1 MKEDKLLPIFILR
14 LLGFYFLGS
23 LIAQLLAFGLLFII
37 YPHDFR
43 LPMIELA
50 QKFPSAWMTLRG
62 VQLIHSVF
70 CFLIPSLIVWR
81 QYSGSYDFSTPKKS
95 RGSLFSLPLIPM
107 LLLTFFPLVQ
117 ALYVFNMN
125 IHFFEPLQTIMMN
138 MEQQMDIMIKGMLS
152 DHSFI
157 AIGMN
162 FFVIAIVAA
171 VLEELFFRGVLQR
184 ILSDY
189 IDPHVAIFISA
200 FIFSAIHL
208 QFFGFLPRLAL
219 GIFLG
224 YLYLHSGRLI
234 IPIFAHLIFNASQ
247 LIIYYQSGQFQQSV
261 DSQNDMN
268 FPIHIVVPSIILFL
282 ILYHVFYTYLTK
294 FKQTAHGDK

>member
-1 MKEDKLLPIFILR
+1 MREDKLLPIYILR

-23 LIAQLLAFGLLFII
+23 LIAQILAFALLYIL
-37 YPHDFR
+37 YPQDHQ
-43 LPMIELA
+43 LPMLELT
-50 QKFPSAWMTLRG
+50 QKYPSAWMTLRG

-70 CFLIPSLIVWR
+70 SFLIPSLIVWK
-81 QYSGSYDFSTPKKS
+81 QYSGTYNLSMPKKN
-95 RGSLFSLPLIPM
+95 RCTLFALPLIP
-107 LLLTFFPLVQ
+107 LLLISFFPLVQ
-117 ALYVFNMN
+117 TLYHFNMN
-125 IHFFEPLQTIMMN
+125 IQFLEPLQTMLMN
-138 MEQQMDIMIKGMLS
+138 MEQQMNTMIEGMLKDRS
-152 DHSFI
+152 VL

-162 FFVIAIVAA
+162 FLVIAIVAA
-171 VLEELFFRGVLQR
+171 ILEEVFFRGVLQR
-184 ILSDY
+184 ILTDY

-234 IPIFAHLIFNASQ
+234 IPVFAHMIFNGSQ
-247 LIIYYQSGQFQQSV
+247 LVIYYQSDQLNQSLS
-261 DSQNDMN
+261 DRNEMN

-294 FKQTAHGDK
+294 FKQIAHDNE

>member
-157 AIGMN
+157 SIGMN